1 MQHYSLEFAILA
13 DWYQLISADLSSD
26 FLDSAGLNW
35 AALSLY
41 APGICSCNIWDAL
54 KFSFI
59 EFCRTDSSCWIP
71 PANSGAAAH
80 RAKWTPPKVNTS
92 RRALRVL
99 EPECSWANVCHLS
112 MGRSPPWLKLNF
124 EAFLHTGV
132 LYMPSLGLN
141 GIRQCS
147 SMLIF

>member
-13 DWYQLISADLSSD
+13 DWYQLI
-26 FLDSAGLNW
+26 W
-35 AALSLY
+35 AQIFWIQLAWIELHWAYMLRGY
-41 APGICSCNIWDAL
+41 VAAIIWAAL

-59 EFCRTDSSCWIP
+59 EFCRTDYSCWIP
-71 PANSGAAAH
+71 PVNSVAAAH
-80 RAKWTPPKVNTS
+80 RAKWTPPEVNTS

-132 LYMPSLGLN
+132 LYMPSLRLN